1 MARRK
6 KLVPLSVE
14 DMAGIAEASPYV
26 QRLIEDAELRAN
38 LQKAVESTKKA
49 YDRISSSK
57 TPAKALLDDK
67 KLQNEIRTALEALR
81 DATVALADAP
91 EAARR
96 KGRRLGRKLLLLGGA
111 GGAAL
116 AVSAPLRSKVL
127 DMLFGAEE
135 EFQYSPPP
143 PPPAANPSDS
153 PVSAV

>member
-14 DMAGIAEASPYV
+14 DVAGLAEASPYV

-57 TPAKALLDDK
+57 APAKALLEDR
-67 KLQNEIRTALEALR
+67 KLQNEIRTALESLR
-81 DATVALADAP
+81 DATVALAEAP
-91 EAARR
+91 TAARR
-96 KGRRLGRKLLLLGGA
+96 KGRRLGRKLVLIGGA
-111 GGAAL
+111 GGVAL
-116 AVSAPLRSKVL
+116 ATSAPLRSKVL
-127 DMLFGAEE
+127 DLLFGAEE
-135 EFQYSPPP
+135 EFQYSPPAA
-143 PPPAANPSDS
+143 PAEAPSDS